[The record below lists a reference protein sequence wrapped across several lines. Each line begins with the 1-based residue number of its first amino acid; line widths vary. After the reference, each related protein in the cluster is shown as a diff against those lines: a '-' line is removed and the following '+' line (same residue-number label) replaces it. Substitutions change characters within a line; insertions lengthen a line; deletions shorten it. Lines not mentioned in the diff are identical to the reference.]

1 MFSQS
6 VSKDSLIKIHKTNN
20 LNQEVLIKLGED
32 YAAEKDWEKAIYY
45 YDKFISIG
53 WNSGSIFSGSK

>member
-6 VSKDSLIKIHKTNN
+6 VSKDSLIKIHKINN
-20 LNQEVLIKLGED
+20 LNPEVLIKLGEE

-45 YDKFISIG
+45 SVSYTHLTLPTT
-53 WNSGSIFSGSK
+53 